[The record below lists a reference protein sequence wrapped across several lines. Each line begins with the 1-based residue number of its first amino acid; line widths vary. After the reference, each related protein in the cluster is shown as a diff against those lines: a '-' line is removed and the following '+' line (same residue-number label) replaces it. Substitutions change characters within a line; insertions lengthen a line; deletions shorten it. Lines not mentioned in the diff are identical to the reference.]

1 MNNEDFT
8 RNIQG
13 RFAQSEETLIKKAK
27 EYATDVD
34 RLHTFKVAAELQGM
48 TVREALG
55 GMMAKHVVSVY
66 DLIRQPELASPE
78 VWDEKLGDN
87 LNYLLLLSAVVE
99 DERSQMQPSTM
110 ASEADIA
117 VKQAYHKDAVV
128 GGEYWHPG
136 RYTPVHAQSLEE
148 AQELLDSGWRYA
160 PSK

>member
-34 RLHTFKVAAELQGM
+34 RLHNFKVAAELQGM

-99 DERSQMQPSTM
+99 EERLQMQPVVID
-110 ASEADIA
+110 ASI
-117 VKQAYHKDAVV
+117 
-128 GGEYWHPG
+128 G
-136 RYTPVHAQSLEE
+136 RYRNPADHSLIYAADTEHAKHLVN
-148 AQELLDSGWRYA
+148 LGYVLDNN
-160 PSK
+160 

>member
-13 RFAQSEETLIKKAK
+13 RFAQSEETLLKKAK
-27 EYATDVD
+27 EYASDED
-34 RLHTFKVAAELQGM
+34 RLHNFQVAAKLQGM
-48 TVREALG
+48 TAREALG

-99 DERSQMQPSTM
+99 EERSQMQPTVVS
-110 ASEADIA
+110 AESSEDSHRWYPSNA
-117 VKQAYHKDAVV
+117 VA
-128 GGEYWHPG
+128 GGEYWHVG
-136 RYTPVHAQSLEE
+136 QDAPVYPKTREE
-148 AQELLDSGWRYA
+148 ALALINNGYSYS